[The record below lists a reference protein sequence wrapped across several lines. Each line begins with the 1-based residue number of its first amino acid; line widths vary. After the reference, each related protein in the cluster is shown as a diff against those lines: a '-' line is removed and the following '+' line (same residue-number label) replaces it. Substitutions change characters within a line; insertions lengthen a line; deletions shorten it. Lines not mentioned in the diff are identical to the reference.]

1 MKEIREGLEAA
12 LAAKVK
18 RNFLQSV
25 EMIVNFRGVDF
36 KKNRLTIS
44 INLPK
49 GKGKPNNIV
58 VVADEATVYKL
69 KNSGL
74 EIKYLLKPEEIS
86 NVNIKDIRKIARRGI
101 FYVMPQF
108 IPNVAKVWGK
118 ILGSRGNTILPL
130 IGDPIKLVESA
141 KNIVRF
147 SSRGKFLP
155 TAQFTIGAENMSIDD
170 LYDNAMAIIEELD
183 KRKLRSNIRSIYFKL
198 SMSPPVKVKMG
209 ETQ

>member
-86 NVNIKDIRKIARRGI
+86 NVNIKDIKKIARRGI

-130 IGDPIKLVESA
+130 VGDPIKLVESA

-183 KRKLRSNIRSIYFKL
+183 KRKLR
-198 SMSPPVKVKMG
+198 
-209 ETQ
+209 

>member
-12 LAAKVK
+12 LKAKVS

-36 KKNRLTIS
+36 KKNRLTLS

-49 GKGKPNNIV
+49 GKGKANNVV
-58 VVADEATVYKL
+58 VVADEATVYKI

-74 EIKYLLKPEEIS
+74 DVKYLLRPEEVPG
-86 NVNIKDIRKIARRGI
+86 VNIKDIKKIAKKGI

-130 IGDPIKLVESA
+130 VGDPIRLIESA
-141 KNIVRF
+141 KSIVRY

-155 TAQFTIGAENMSIDD
+155 TAQFTIGTENMSIDD

-183 KRKLRSNIRSIYFKL
+183 KKKLRSNIRSIYFKL